1 MIKQDLIEFYKKY
14 LKLIYFLDNHKK
26 HPRKEDAKM

>member
-26 HPRKEDAKM
+26 ASPKGGC